1 MGGSQS
7 GTRSSKP
14 LLYDDVYETTSATAT
29 TLYCCCLRRN
39 IQLPIK
45 YGSDQKQQAYRLQ
58 EYPMLMDPVA
68 YRVHSA
74 FTDKRFVKAMF
85 RFVESSGH
93 ISLQETE
100 SDDVAEVSPLVVF
113 CLNNSSV
120 DADAGRALSEAREGN
135 DVFLVVIKKVNPNSP
150 YNNTLSLSA
159 KNRRRIGGCGI
170 MMYSTDSKKF
180 QETDDNM
187 DMLRRLR
194 HFLLDAA
201 VEID

>member
-1 MGGSQS
+1 MGGTQS
-7 GTRSSKP
+7 GKRSSQP
-14 LLYDDVYETTSATAT
+14 LLYGDEYDTPTAS
-29 TLYCCCLRRN
+29 TLYCCCLGRK
-39 IQLPIK
+39 IKLPIK

-58 EYPMLMDPVA
+58 EYPMLIDPVA
-68 YRVHSA
+68 FRVHSA
-74 FTDKRFVKAMF
+74 VADKRFGKAMI
-85 RFVESSGH
+85 RFVERSGH
-93 ISLQETE
+93 VSLQDTET
-100 SDDVAEVSPLVVF
+100 DDVTAVSPLIVF

-135 DVFLVVIKKVNPNSP
+135 DVFLVVIKNVNPSST

-170 MMYSTDSKKF
+170 LTYSTDSRKF

-194 HFLLDAA
+194 HFLLDAV